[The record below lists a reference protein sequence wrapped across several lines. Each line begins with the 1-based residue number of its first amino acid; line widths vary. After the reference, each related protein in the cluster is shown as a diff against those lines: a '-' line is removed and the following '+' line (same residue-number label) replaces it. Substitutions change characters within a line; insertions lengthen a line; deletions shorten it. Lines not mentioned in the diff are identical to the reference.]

1 MAKDLVDI
9 FGDNMPLTDQERIA
23 DERLTPHIV
32 ELWRAL
38 APLQTVVSFMN
49 TGAHPDDET
58 SAMLAAMAFRDG
70 VDISYACSTRGEGG
84 QNDIGTETSQALGVL
99 RTAEMERACD
109 ILNLRMYW
117 HSETPDD
124 TIFDFGFS
132 KSGVETL
139 GKWNKART
147 LKRFVDIIRMERPDI
162 ICPTFLDIPGQ
173 HGHHRAMTEA
183 AHLVMDL
190 AADPNFVDSEFAPWQ
205 VKKMYLPA
213 WSGAGQAYDD
223 DLPPPPATLEIKAN
237 DIEPVT
243 GWSFARIGQQSRAFH
258 RTQAMG
264 RWVPAGEENNFSL
277 HLADTRVAGP
287 DNDLSSGLA
296 KTLADI
302 DAPDISDALVNAQKQ
317 IDFART
323 NFPNNA
329 EITKNACA
337 ALSYLRDAIA
347 RCPDALQIEIM
358 HKLRRKEEQLS
369 HLIKI
374 SAQVEAI
381 VRVDDDTLHIGGVT
395 GLSIEKREGSADSVS
410 VFPIL
415 PDGWNYSDGNVSIS
429 EQASISDPYPSVYLP
444 HVPSKPYLAV
454 EISLKGIVVQSSSKF
469 EIQPNVVPKLSAV
482 ISPAVDIINTQSKRR
497 FLSINVDG
505 VEDENTA
512 LGLVVPKGW
521 TANSSDF
528 GFDVSAPVDVA
539 AGLYELSLTLDEADA
554 HSVTNINY
562 PHIAPRSLS
571 RPATVAVRVIDTKLP
586 SSRVGYIGG
595 GNDRVDHWLTQMG
608 MNVTPLT
615 DADLQSDKSLSHYDS
630 IIVGIF
636 AMKFREGL
644 LEQMPRLHKW
654 CENGGNLVTLYHRP
668 WDNWNP
674 DTVPPKYL
682 KIGQPSL
689 RWRVTDENADVD
701 ILQPDHSIF
710 NTPNAIS
717 SSDWDGWHKERGLYF
732 AMDWDADYTPLL
744 SMNDPDEQALLGSM
758 LTAKIGSGRHTHTS
772 LILHHQMEKLTPGA
786 FNIIANLLHNDG

>member
-1 MAKDLVDI
+1 
-9 FGDNMPLTDQERIA
+9 MPLTDQARIA

-38 APLQTVVSFMN
+38 VPLQTVVSFMN

-58 SAMLAAMAFRDG
+58 SEMLAAMAFRDG

-139 GKWNKART
+139 GKWEKGRT

-190 AADPNFVDSEFAPWQ
+190 AADPNFTESDLPPWQ

-223 DLPPPPATLEIKAN
+223 DLPPPPATLEIKAD

-243 GWSFARIGQQSRAFH
+243 GWSFARIGEQSRAFH

-264 RWVPAGEENNFSL
+264 RWVPAGEEYNFQL
-277 HLADTRVAGP
+277 HLADSRVQGP
-287 DNDLSSGLA
+287 DVALSSGLA

-302 DAPDISDALVNAQKQ
+302 DAPEISEALVNAQNY
-317 IDFART
+317 IDLARKS
-323 NFPNNA
+323 FPNNI
-329 EITKNACA
+329 EIMDDACT

-347 RCPDALQIEIM
+347 RCPEALRDDIM

-374 SAQVEAI
+374 TAQIEVIA
-381 VRVDDDTLHIGGVT
+381 RVDDDTLRPGGVT
-395 GLSIEKREGSADSVS
+395 GLSIEQREGLADSIS
-410 VFPIL
+410 VLPKL
-415 PDGWNYSDGNVSIS
+415 PDGWNYSDGKITIS
-429 EQASISDPYPSVYLP
+429 EQANISDPYPPVYLP
-444 HVPSKPYLAV
+444 HIPSEPYLAV
-454 EISLKGIVVQSSSKF
+454 EIDIKGMAIRSSSKL
-469 EIQPNVVPKLSAV
+469 EVQPNIVPLRSAS
-482 ISPAVDIINTQSKRR
+482 ISPSAEIINIQTQRR
-497 FLSINVDG
+497 DLQVTVDG
-505 VEDENTA
+505 VGNEDTK
-512 LGLVVPKGW
+512 LGLAVPDGW
-521 TANSSDF
+521 LAKPSDF
-528 GFDVSAPVDVA
+528 GFDVSAPQDVA
-539 AGLYELSLTLDEADA
+539 AGLYELSLTLDGFEAQ
-554 HSVTNINY
+554 SVTSINY

-571 RPATVAVRVIDTKLP
+571 RPAKVMVRVIDTKL
-586 SSRVGYIGG
+586 SNARVGYIGG
-595 GNDRVDHWLTQMG
+595 GNDRVDHWLVQMG
-608 MNVTPLT
+608 VDVTPLT
-615 DADLQSDKSLSHYDS
+615 NADLQSDQALSNYDT
-630 IIVGIF
+630 IILGIF
-636 AMKFREGL
+636 AMKFRDGL

-668 WDNWNP
+668 WDNWNSE
-674 DTVPPKYL
+674 TVPPKPL

-689 RWRVTDENADVD
+689 RWRVTDESADVK
-701 ILQPDHSIF
+701 ILEPNHSIF
-710 NTPNAIS
+710 NTPNVIS
-717 SSDWDGWHKERGLYF
+717 SGDWDGWHKERGLYF
-732 AMDWDADYTPLL
+732 AMDWDASYTPLL
-744 SMNDPDEQALLGSM
+744 SMHDPDEKPLLGSM

-786 FNIIANLLHNDG
+786 FNIMANLLNNDG

>member
-1 MAKDLVDI
+1 
-9 FGDNMPLTDQERIA
+9 MPLTDQARIA

-38 APLQTVVSFMN
+38 APLQTVVSFMS
-49 TGAHPDDET
+49 TGAHPDDEV
-58 SAMLAAMAFRDG
+58 SAMLAAIVFRDG

-84 QNDIGTETSQALGVL
+84 QNDIGTEASQALGVL

-139 GKWNKART
+139 GKWGKART

-162 ICPTFLDIPGQ
+162 ICPTFLDVPGQ

-190 AADPNFVDSEFAPWQ
+190 AADPDFTDSDFAPWQ
-205 VKKMYLPA
+205 VKKLYLTA

-223 DLPPPPATLEIKAN
+223 DLPPPPATLVIKAD

-264 RWVPAGEENNFSL
+264 RWVPAGEEENFPL

-287 DNDLSSGLA
+287 DHDLSSGLA

-302 DAPDISDALVNAQKQ
+302 DAPEISDALNNAQNH
-317 IDFART
+317 IDLARKS
-323 NFPNNA
+323 FPNNLK
-329 EITKNACA
+329 IIDDACS
-337 ALSYLRDAIA
+337 ALTHLRDAIA
-347 RCPDALQIEIM
+347 RCPDALQDEVM

-369 HLIKI
+369 HLIKVA
-374 SAQVEAI
+374 AQVEAI
-381 VRVDDDTLHIGGVT
+381 ARVDDDTLYLGSMT
-395 GLSIEKREGSADSVS
+395 GLSIEKREGFADSIS
-410 VFPIL
+410 VQPIL
-415 PDGWNYSDGNVSIS
+415 PDGWNYADGKIRIS
-429 EQASISDPYPSVYLP
+429 EQADISDPYPSIYLP
-444 HVPSKPYLAV
+444 HIPSEPYLAV
-454 EISLKGIVVQSSSKF
+454 EINLKEIAVQSSSKL
-469 EIQPNVVPKLSAV
+469 EIQPNVVPKLSAR
-482 ISPAVDIINTQSKRR
+482 ISPAVDIINTQSERR
-497 FLSINVDG
+497 DFKVNVDG
-505 VEDENTA
+505 VENEDTK

-521 TANSSDF
+521 SVNASDF
-528 GFDVSAPVDVA
+528 GFDVSAPQDVA
-539 AGLYELSLTLDEADA
+539 AGLYELSLTLDGVEAQ
-554 HSVTNINY
+554 SVRSINY

-586 SSRVGYIGG
+586 RSRVGYIGG
-595 GNDRVDHWLTQMG
+595 GNDRVDHWLAQMG
-608 MNVTPLT
+608 VDVTSLT
-615 DADLQSDKSLSHYDS
+615 NADLQSDQALANYDS

-636 AMKFREGL
+636 AMKFRDGL

-674 DTVPPKYL
+674 DTVPPKHL

-689 RWRVTDENADVD
+689 RWRVTDENADVEV
-701 ILQPDHSIF
+701 LQPAHAIF
-710 NTPNAIS
+710 NSPNTIS
-717 SSDWDGWHKERGLYF
+717 SDDWDGWHKERGLYF
-732 AMDWDADYTPLL
+732 AMEWDASYIPLL
-744 SMNDPDEQALLGSM
+744 SMNDPDEQPLLGSM
-758 LTAKIGSGRHTHTS
+758 LTAKIGNGRHTHTS
-772 LILHHQMEKLTPGA
+772 LILHHQMENLTPGA
-786 FNIIANLLHNDG
+786 FNIMANLLHNDG